1 MITKIPIHV
10 QASKELSQLETSFS
24 KKSAGLNGNFRRPNP
39 FVSNAFESNTKFTGT
54 KVVEGDSK
62 TQFRIR
68 PQTPK
73 LDMIL
78 LQKAKRK
85 QLSKI
90 EPLPVKV
97 PKLKPIANKVSKKK
111 IKI

>member
-10 QASKELSQLETSFS
+10 QASKELSLLEQNRGIRLKALDGSF
-24 KKSAGLNGNFRRPNP
+24 KKPNP
-39 FVSNAFESNTKFTGT
+39 FVSNAYNCDNFSGT
-54 KVVEGDSK
+54 KVIEGDSK

-78 LQKAKRK
+78 LQKARRK
-85 QLSKI
+85 QLTKI
-90 EPLPVKV
+90 EPIPVKQNQV
-97 PKLKPIANKVSKKK
+97 KLSASKVQRKK